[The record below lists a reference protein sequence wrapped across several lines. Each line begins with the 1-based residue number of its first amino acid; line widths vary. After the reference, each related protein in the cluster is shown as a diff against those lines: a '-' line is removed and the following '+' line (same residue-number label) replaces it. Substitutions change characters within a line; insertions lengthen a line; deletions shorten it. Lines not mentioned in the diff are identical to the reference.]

1 MLELAQLWEELIGEV
16 TAENALPNG
25 ANADDHPSFAKTSS
39 CVLCHGDATGGRRG
53 GLGG

>member
-25 ANADDHPSFAKTSS
+25 ASADDHPSLAKTSS
-39 CVLCHGDATGGRRG
+39 CLAREGGAAS
-53 GLGG
+53 GLSNAEKL